1 MNTTGPKLSLSK
13 QQIWVCVVAGLFVSD
28 FIWCGYLPAQDR
40 LKSLKQAWARQQRI
54 IMMGAAQGAE
64 LPVLTR
70 RLRDTEN
77 IVALYDVR
85 VPPEGTLGTFLQRMA
100 GIMTGRRLTN
110 QEVVPGKAWET
121 DGLTCIPVQVTCA
134 GTLADVFSFFNDLQ
148 ALNRLVRVEK
158 VALINDSGLTGR
170 IHMRMEGVVF
180 HQTSKQSKASDSAHA
195 KLAGGTDHGA

>member
-1 MNTTGPKLSLSK
+1 MNRTGPKLSLSK

-28 FIWCGYLPAQDR
+28 FIWCGYLPAQER
-40 LKSLKQAWARQQRI
+40 LKSLKQAWAQQQRI
-54 IMMGAAQGAE
+54 VMMGATQGAE
-64 LPVLTR
+64 LPALTQ
-70 RLRDTEN
+70 RLQDTED

-134 GTLADVFSFFNDLQ
+134 GTLADVFNFFNDLQ
-148 ALNRLVRVEK
+148 ALNRLVRIER
-158 VALINDSGLTGR
+158 VALGNDSGMTGR
-170 IHMRMEGVVF
+170 IHMRMEGVIF
-180 HQTSKQSKASDSAHA
+180 HQTPRQSKASDSAHA
-195 KLAGGTDHGA
+195 ELAGGTNNGA